1 MVTGSNPVEDTILM
15 IKYPAHNMLLI
26 TKTDDSFSL
35 SYIKYEG
42 LDTQQFVKYG
52 LAVWEVAQILG
63 GN

>member
-15 IKYPAHNMLLI
+15 IKYPIHNMLVI
-26 TKTDDSFSL
+26 KKTNDSFSL
-35 SYIKYEG
+35 SYMKYEG
-42 LDTQQFVKYG
+42 VDTQQFVKYD